1 MPPIDQPEPGA
12 APIWQRLYPNSSFA
26 PRQLAPEMPA
36 SDAPMPLA
44 ARAWELAANALP
56 ALRWLP
62 AYDWRRRLLGDVVA
76 GLTVTAVAA
85 PEAVSYAAI
94 AGLPA
99 EQGLYTGFLGPLAYF
114 ATGSSPQLIV
124 GPTAIMCILTNNAV
138 PSVWGG
144 APVEPPGAKAG
155 VYSELRVE
163 LAALLALAVAG
174 IQLVMAALRL
184 GGLVGLISTPVVA
197 GFTTG
202 SALLTASSQFAT
214 LLGMPKCI
222 GASGGS
228 CTFVEAL
235 AYTVNKGALIQPNVV
250 LMSLVCLSVLLA
262 FKFGPAALRLPKPF
276 RVLAN
281 LAPLALVV
289 ITVPIVVAV
298 GPELDRW
305 GLDAPKPI
313 PAGLPSP
320 FLPFGPGSLTRTGTR
335 ADALALVAAALPL
348 AIIGYMGAVTIGKT
362 AARQNGPYAVDAAQE
377 LWAQVAANAACAVG
391 RGLPVTGSFSRTA
404 VNASSGATTGV
415 ASLLTS
421 LLMAAALVAL
431 SDTLSKVP
439 SVARAAIVIV
449 AILKMV
455 ELHLLAELWRSDK
468 RDLLVFAATFLV
480 TITIDSS
487 TGLAAG
493 VAAQWLMALTRAA
506 AAPSDVSL
514 YAFGAG
520 GEWRRKRPAATAQQQ
535 GAAVSANSSQSTGR
549 ESAASAEGAVGTAVD
564 SMPPGGCAVLAFAPD
579 LQFGSAGRVRAHVEE
594 CVAVYAPR
602 VLVLD
607 CARVAAADSTGAAAL
622 LGVAADVRAQSHC
635 LVVACALGAR
645 EAALLVEAAAA
656 AARLGNGNNKSAN
669 AVGVGGVLPNG
680 ACNEAGV
687 EAVEAGA
694 LIIVRDVAS
703 ADALARVLCAGARAH
718 FALRSKGG
726 AGAGAGGSL
735 NGGSDDVTAGRF
747 ELAAPLMAGGDGE
760 HADEEAGGPAIAG
773 SGDGGGGGGIAGVPL
788 SPREQARQAL
798 RRSRLPLSACSALGS
813 VAVDAELGASEEW
826 RALVV
831 RGAAV
836 ASGEIVI
843 GGAVGGGAVEELRGA
858 ARDALSLFDDTQ
870 PFLRVV

>member
-1 MPPIDQPEPGA
+1 MDSARKPAPAAAPPGA
-12 APIWQRLYPNSSFA
+12 
-26 PRQLAPEMPA
+26 
-36 SDAPMPLA
+36 LA
-44 ARAWELAANALP
+44 ARAFELAANALP
-56 ALRWLP
+56 VLRWLP
-62 AYDWRRRLLGDVVA
+62 SYDWRRRLLGDVVA

-99 EQGLYTGFLGPLAYF
+99 QQGLYTGFLGPLAYA

-124 GPTAIMCILTNNAV
+124 GPTAIMCILTMNAV

-163 LAALLALAVAG
+163 LAALLALAVAAL
-174 IQLVMAALRL
+174 QLAMAALRL
-184 GGLVGLISTPVVA
+184 GGLVGLVSTPVVA

-214 LLGMPKCI
+214 LLGMPKCV

-235 AYTVNKGALIQPNVV
+235 SYTVNKSALIQGNVC
-250 LMSLVCLSVLLA
+250 LMSLVCLAVLLA
-262 FKFGPAALRLPKPF
+262 FKYGPAALRLPKPF
-276 RVLAN
+276 LILAN

-289 ITVPIVVAV
+289 ITVPLVVAV
-298 GPELDRW
+298 GAELDRW
-305 GLDAPKPI
+305 GLDAPKAI

-320 FLPFGPGSLTRTGTR
+320 FLPFGAGSLTRTGSR
-335 ADALALVAAALPL
+335 ADVLALFGAAAPL

-362 AARQNGPYAVDAAQE
+362 AARQNGPYAVDSAQE
-377 LWAQVAANAACAVG
+377 LWAQVACNAACGIG

-480 TITIDSS
+480 TITVDSS

-493 VAAQWLMALTRAA
+493 VAAQWLLALTRSA
-506 AAPSDVSL
+506 AAPSDVAL
-514 YAFGAG
+514 YAFAPGGEWTRMRPAGSASPRGIGAG
-520 GEWRRKRPAATAQQQ
+520 GDSSSSTGESGS
-535 GAAVSANSSQSTGR
+535 GASTGR
-549 ESAASAEGAVGTAVD
+549 DSAAAFEGSGASAATHATAAANAPAG
-564 SMPPGGCAVLAFAPD
+564 SAMPPGGCAVLGFAPD
-579 LQFGSAGRVRAHVEE
+579 LQFGSAERVRAHVEE

-602 VLVLD
+602 ALVLD

-622 LGVAADVRAQSHC
+622 LGVAADVAARGDC
-635 LVVACALGAR
+635 VLVACALGAR
-645 EAALLVEAAAA
+645 EAALLVAAAA
-656 AARLGNGNNKSAN
+656 AAA
-669 AVGVGGVLPNG
+669 AAAGGAKAKKGAGGGGGGAAAAGSEGAAGAGAGAGPLPPG
-680 ACNEAGV
+680 AAAEAGV
-687 EAVEAGA
+687 EAICAGA
-694 LIIVRDVAS
+694 LVIVRDTAA

-718 FALRSKGG
+718 FALRR
-726 AGAGAGGSL
+726 APAPAPAAASL
-735 NGGSDDVTAGRF
+735 NSAVGQF
-747 ELAAPLMAGGDGE
+747 ELAVPLIEGGDAE
-760 HADEEAGGPAIAG
+760 GGAEDAG
-773 SGDGGGGGGIAGVPL
+773 SGSGGGGGGGIAGVPL
-788 SPREQARQAL
+788 SPLAQARQAL
-798 RRSRLPLSACSALGS
+798 RRGRLPLSGGGGAA
-813 VAVDAELGASEEW
+813 AEDEEEAAW
-826 RALVV
+826 RALLA
-831 RGAAV
+831 GAAP
-836 ASGEIVI
+836 AAA
-843 GGAVGGGAVEELRGA
+843 GAERAPLAERAAGELRGA
-858 ARDALSLFDDTQ
+858 ARDALALLDDTR
-870 PFLRVV
+870 PMLRVV